1 MVTTDRMPPWKG
13 WTRYAAWSWVDESPC
28 PAAEKSPPGEQRG
41 HKTEIPRGGILSLT
55 TRHFLLNVALIVWLL
70 FTPENV

>member
-1 MVTTDRMPPWKG
+1 MNLLAPQP
-13 WTRYAAWSWVDESPC
+13 
-28 PAAEKSPPGEQRG
+28 EKIPPGEQRG